1 MTILIHLDA
10 AYNLARW
17 LMRHGPDAEDVVQ
30 EACMRAFKYFDSFRG
45 NDGKAWLLS
54 IVRNACYGRFRQN
67 SQQPVTYTLDEEESE
82 SEEQH
87 ASAAEN
93 PEAILSRL
101 QDILYLDRAIATLPI
116 EFREVL
122 VLRELEDLPYK
133 TIADIVSIPVGTVM
147 SRLSR
152 ARALLKQ
159 QLSQNILES

>member
-1 MTILIHLDA
+1 MAILIHLDA

-30 EACMRAFKYFDSFRG
+30 EACMRAFKYFDSFHG

-54 IVRNACYGRFRQN
+54 IVRNACYSRFQQN
-67 SQQPVTYTLDEEESE
+67 SQQPVTYTLDDEDESE
-82 SEEQH
+82 DQEAPMS
-87 ASAAEN
+87 EN

-101 QDILYLDRAIATLPI
+101 QDILFLDRAIATLPI

-122 VLRELEDLPYK
+122 ILRELEDLPYK
-133 TIADIVSIPVGTVM
+133 TIADIACIPVGTVM

-152 ARALLKQ
+152 ARAMLKQ
-159 QLSQNILES
+159 QLTQNGLES